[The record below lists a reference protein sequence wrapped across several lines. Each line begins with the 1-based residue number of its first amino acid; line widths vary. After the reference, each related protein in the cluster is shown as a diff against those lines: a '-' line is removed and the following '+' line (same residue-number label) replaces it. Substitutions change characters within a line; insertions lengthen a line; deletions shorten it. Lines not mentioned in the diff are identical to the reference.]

1 MKRILIGVTYYHPY
15 ISGVS
20 VYAKILAEK
29 LMKTNKV
36 EIISAKYQ
44 KGLKSEELVNKV
56 KINRVSGYQIGKGF
70 MMWQY
75 PLVSFRKVRS
85 ADIVNC
91 HLPSI
96 ESFWLALWAKML
108 KKELIVTYHCRFDSG
123 NKLLNFII
131 ELIHLPA
138 LIWAKKIVVNSL
150 DYVKGNN
157 LLNNYQD
164 KLVEI
169 FPPIKIVKSHERIK
183 IKGNFKVGYL
193 GRISKE
199 KNLECLIRSFA
210 KLPKEYVLVLV
221 GPEKIV
227 GEIKYQKL
235 INNLIKKNKNIIRMG
250 EIDNPVKLFNSID
263 CLVLPSNNPLE
274 SFGMV
279 AAEAIK
285 SGCPV
290 ITSDIPGV
298 RLPVKLSKM
307 GELFE
312 SNNSEDLKS
321 KIILVCKKGKKF
333 YREKAKNLELFDYK
347 KTIKKYEKL
356 FVSVKKTK
364 IRMDGIG
371 ENF

>member
-1 MKRILIGVTYYHPY
+1 MKRILIGVTYYCPY

-20 VYAKILAEK
+20 VYAKILAEELAK
-29 LMKTNKV
+29 KNRVEVIGAKFQKELKKE
-36 EIISAKYQ
+36 EIINN
-44 KGLKSEELVNKV
+44 VI
-56 KINRVSGYQIGKGF
+56 INRVQGWQIGKGF
-70 MMWQY
+70 LMWQY
-75 PLVSFRKVRS
+75 PIISFKKVKNN
-85 ADIVNC
+85 DIVNC

-96 ESFWLALWAKML
+96 ESFWLALWAKIL
-108 KKELIVTYHCRFDSG
+108 KKKLIVTFHCRFDSE
-123 NKLLNFII
+123 NKFLNLII

-138 LIWAKKIVVNSL
+138 LIWAEKIVVNSL

-164 KLVEI
+164 KIVEI
-169 FPPIKIVKSHERIK
+169 FPPIKIKKSGGRIK
-183 IKGNFKVGYL
+183 INGKYKIGYL

-199 KNLECLIRSFA
+199 KNIECLIKAFL
-210 KLPKEYVLVLV
+210 KLPKNYVLVLA

-227 GEIKYQKL
+227 GEKKYQKNIL
-235 INNLIKKNKNIIRMG
+235 NLIKKNENIFKIG
-250 EIDNPVKLFNSID
+250 EIDNPVKFFNSIN

-312 SNNSEDLKS
+312 SNKSEELKN
-321 KIILVCKKGKKF
+321 KIILVCKNGKEF
-333 YREKAKNLELFDYK
+333 YKKRAKNLELFDYK
-347 KTIKKYEKL
+347 KTVKKYEKI
-356 FVSVKKTK
+356 F
-364 IRMDGIG
+364 
-371 ENF
+371 

>member
-20 VYAKILAEK
+20 VYAKILAEELGK
-29 LMKTNKV
+29 KNKV
-36 EIISAKYQ
+36 EIITAKFQNY
-44 KGLKSEELVNKV
+44 LKNKEIINKV
-56 KINRVSGYQIGKGF
+56 KVERISGSQIGKGF
-70 MMWQY
+70 LMWRY
-75 PLVSFRKVRS
+75 PLVSFKKVK
-85 ADIVNC
+85 DCDVVNC

-96 ESFWLALWAKML
+96 ESFWLALWSKIF
-108 KKELIVTYHCRFDSG
+108 KKKLIVTYHCRFDSG
-123 NKLLNFII
+123 NKFINFII
-131 ELIHLPA
+131 EIIHLPA
-138 LIWAKKIVVNSL
+138 LIWAEKIVVNSL

-157 LLNNYQD
+157 LLNNYRH

-169 FPPIKIVKSHERIK
+169 FPPIKTEISGEK
-183 IKGNFKVGYL
+183 IEIRGKYKIGYL

-199 KNLECLIRSFA
+199 KNIECLIEAFI
-210 KLPKEYVLVLV
+210 KLPKDYILILA

-227 GEIKYQKL
+227 GEKKYQRYIL
-235 INNLIKKNKNIIRMG
+235 DFINKNKNILKKG
-250 EIDNPVKLFNSID
+250 EVDNPVKLFNSID

-290 ITSDIPGV
+290 IVSDIPGV

-312 SNNSEDLKS
+312 NNNSDELRE
-321 KIILVCKKGKKF
+321 KIILVCKNGKNF
-333 YREKAKNLELFDYK
+333 YRKKAEKLEVFDYK
-347 KTIKKYEKL
+347 KTVKEYEKL
-356 FVSVKKTK
+356 FFLK
-364 IRMDGIG
+364 
-371 ENF
+371 N